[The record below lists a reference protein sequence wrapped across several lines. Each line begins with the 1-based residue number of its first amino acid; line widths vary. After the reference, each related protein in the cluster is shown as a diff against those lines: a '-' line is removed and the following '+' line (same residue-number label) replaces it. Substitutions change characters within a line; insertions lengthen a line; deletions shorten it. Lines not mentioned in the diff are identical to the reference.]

1 MRKWECTICGYIHEG
16 DEPPKE
22 CPVCGA
28 GPEYFKEI
36 IEKEGET
43 LTEQVVQPDG
53 DEDGGKQEKAG
64 GLAALVM
71 KHHLHPIAVHTPN
84 GVLPLAVVFLFI
96 ALVLGG
102 SSFEKASFYSL
113 VFVLL
118 AMPAVIM
125 TGYIAWQKRYKGAR
139 TKIFG
144 IKIGATIVV
153 CATLLAMVVWRIVDP
168 EVATSAGR
176 WTYFLISVVSVAAA
190 GLAGHMGG
198 KLVFGSRD
206 G

>member
-118 AMPAVIM
+118 AMPAVVM

-153 CATLLAMVVWRIVDP
+153 CATLLAVVVWRIVDP

>member
-1 MRKWECTICGYIHEG
+1 M
-16 DEPPKE
+16 
-22 CPVCGA
+22 
-28 GPEYFKEI
+28 
-36 IEKEGET
+36 
-43 LTEQVVQPDG
+43 
-53 DEDGGKQEKAG
+53 
-64 GLAALVM
+64 
-71 KHHLHPIAVHTPN
+71 
-84 GVLPLAVVFLFI
+84 
-96 ALVLGG
+96 
-102 SSFEKASFYSL
+102 
-113 VFVLL
+113 
-118 AMPAVIM
+118 
-125 TGYIAWQKRYKGAR
+125 KGAR

-198 KLVFGSRD
+198 KLVFGTRD

>member
-53 DEDGGKQEKAG
+53 DEAGGKQEKAG

-84 GVLPLAVVFLFI
+84 GVLPLAVVFLFV

-118 AMPAVIM
+118 SMPAVIM

-198 KLVFGSRD
+198 KLVFGTRD